1 MKITKTDIRDLNFDE
16 NDRTTNTLLLK
27 NLVEKVSDLFYE
39 ETRKKQEQLSANAT
53 DIEKLKNVITEYR
66 KNLLYLKEN
75 IKSESLKNK
84 ILKEIESLRKTYKI
98 TEKMKITITEII
110 STIDG
115 QSVGKLEEQ
124 LGLLQKI
131 VNVKK
136 RIK

>member
-16 NDRTTNTLLLK
+16 NDRTINTLLLK

-98 TEKMKITITEII
+98 SEKMKITITEII